1 MFKLVILFSGIYELD
16 YQNYVKKST
25 DTYTN
30 ESVI

>member
-1 MFKLVILFSGIYELD
+1 MFKLVILFPGIYELD
-16 YQNYVKKST
+16 YQKKST